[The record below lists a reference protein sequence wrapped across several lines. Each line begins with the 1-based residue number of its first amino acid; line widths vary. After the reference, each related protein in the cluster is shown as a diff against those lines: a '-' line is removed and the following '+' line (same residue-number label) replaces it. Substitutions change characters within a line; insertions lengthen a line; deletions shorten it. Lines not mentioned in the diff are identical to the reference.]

1 MSDQGE
7 NWLSYT
13 LRGVR
18 DSALRAPKEPTRT
31 LLWPESLWPRVLV
44 VLLSF
49 ALGIGFTAGSIALHI
64 NLFDAHITLS
74 WLLGIMQSLPL
85 VVAAR
90 YPLVAWRIIVAGMLW
105 GCLALGGK
113 DLFMPWPVPSLLA
126 LILVVFA
133 VATSHHRR
141 VSIGATVIT
150 IVTLVGAAL
159 VVNHVYPWFGIILVG
174 LIVLAFVFGD
184 AVGGRYS
191 AEMSLAEQSELRR
204 QDLAR
209 QAVLEERSRI
219 ARELHDV
226 VAHHMSVI
234 ALQAEAAPYKI
245 PDLPEPAK
253 ETFALLR
260 EEARRALIETR
271 RVVGLLREED
281 ETAERDPQPGLERL
295 DELIS
300 AHEGL
305 ATVLRVT
312 GMPKPMPEGVD
323 LSAYR
328 IVQEALSNASRYAPG
343 ANVSVEVHYG
353 AEVLR
358 ISVRDN
364 GAHGEPEA
372 SGGGHGLVG
381 MRERVTMLGGSLFTG
396 RQGEGWAVL
405 AELPYDGA

>member
-1 MSDQGE
+1 VSDQGE

-13 LRGVR
+13 LHGVR
-18 DSALRAPKEPTRT
+18 DSALRASKDPTRT
-31 LLWPESLWPRVLV
+31 LLWPELFWPRMLV
-44 VLLSF
+44 VLLSA
-49 ALGIGFTAGSIALHI
+49 ALGIGFTAGSIALYI
-64 NLFDAHITLS
+64 NLLEANVTLS
-74 WLLGIMQSLPL
+74 WLLGIMQALPL

-90 YPLVAWRIIVAGMLW
+90 YPLVAWRIITAGMVC
-105 GCLALGGK
+105 GCLSLGAK
-113 DLFMPWPVPSLLA
+113 DVFMPWPVPSLLG
-126 LILVVFA
+126 LFLVVFSL
-133 VATSHHRR
+133 ATSHHRR

-150 IVTLVGAAL
+150 ILTVVGTAL
-159 VVNHVYPWFGIILVG
+159 MVNYIYPWFGIILVG
-174 LIVLAFVFGD
+174 LIVLAFIFGD

-191 AEMSLAEQSELRR
+191 AELNLAEQAELRR

-245 PDLPEPAK
+245 PDLPAPAK

-281 ETAERDPQPGLERL
+281 ETAERDPQPGLDRL
-295 DELIS
+295 DDLVG

-305 ATVLRVT
+305 STALRVT

-343 ANVSVEVHYG
+343 SQVTVEVHYG
-353 AEVLR
+353 SEVLG
-358 ISVRDN
+358 IAVRDN

-381 MRERVTMLGGSLFTG
+381 MRERVAMLGGSLFTG

-405 AELPYDGA
+405 AEIPYDGA